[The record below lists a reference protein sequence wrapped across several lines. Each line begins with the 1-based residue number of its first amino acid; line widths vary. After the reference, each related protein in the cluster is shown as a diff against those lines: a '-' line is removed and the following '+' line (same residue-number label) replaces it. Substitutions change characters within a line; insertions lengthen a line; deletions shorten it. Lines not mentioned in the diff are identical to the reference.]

1 MESQRSLLLITL
13 LFLGFLIWQAWQQD
27 HAPPPPVATQTP
39 QAETVAATDAKA
51 KDSED
56 LPSAAAPQS
65 AGAGSVKEAPAQTQ
79 ALETGTKI
87 HIVTDVLDIEISTR
101 GGDLIDVK
109 LPTYPVSLEHKDEP
123 FRLLH
128 IDPPPYVAQSGL
140 IHDRIEGI
148 DSAQRAPTHYAD
160 YVAENTEYRL
170 DEGKDTLV
178 VPLVWVGKD
187 GVKVTKTFTFTRGQ
201 FYVDVAY
208 KVENGSAS
216 DWKAAAYMQLRH
228 GPAKKQAGMVGAR
241 SYNGASYYDGEA
253 YHKLPFDKM
262 EEEPLNLTVKSGWV
276 AVMQHYFI
284 SAWLPQSSESENL
297 LYSKVIRDG
306 GVPAYLIGMRTPSLT
321 IPPGQSGALGSRIYV
336 GPKLQKALAKLYPGL
351 ELTSDYGIFTIFA
364 KPLFWML
371 DKIHAV
377 VGNWGWA
384 IILLTILIKAAFFKL
399 SATSY
404 RSMAK
409 MKKVAPKLQSI
420 KERYP
425 DDKQRQQQAMMELYK
440 TEKIN
445 PLGGCLPIL
454 IQIPVFIALYWVLQ
468 ESVELRQAPWILWIK
483 DLSLRDPYYVLPL
496 LMGASMFLQNR
507 LNPPQPDPMMQ
518 KMMMTM
524 PIVFTFFFAFFPS
537 GLVLYWV
544 VNNILSIAQ
553 QWYITRH
560 IEQEAAK
567 ART

>member
-13 LFLGFLIWQAWQQD
+13 AFLGFMIWQAWMQD
-27 HAPPPPVATQTP
+27 HAPPPPAQQPVP
-39 QAETVAATDAKA
+39 QASTTETTAGIAEGGTDIPAAT
-51 KDSED
+51 
-56 LPSAAAPQS
+56 SAPESTGQVVTAQPE
-65 AGAGSVKEAPAQTQ
+65 AGSAPAAT
-79 ALETGTKI
+79 I
-87 HIVTDVLDIEISTR
+87 HVVTDVLDLKISSR
-101 GGDLIDVK
+101 GGDIIDVR
-109 LPTYPVSLEHKDEP
+109 LPTYPVSLERKDEP
-123 FRLLH
+123 FQLLH
-128 IDPPPYVAQSGL
+128 AEPPPYVAQSGL
-140 IHDRIEGI
+140 LANHRD
-148 DSAQRAPTHYAD
+148 RAPTHHARF
-160 YVAENTEYRL
+160 VAPQTSYRL
-170 DEGKDTLV
+170 ADGSDELV
-178 VPLVWVGKD
+178 VPLTWVGAD
-187 GVKVTKTFTFTRGQ
+187 GVRVTKTYTFTRGQ
-201 FYVDVAY
+201 FYVDVDY
-208 KVENGSAS
+208 EIDNQSAA
-216 DWKAAAYMQLRH
+216 DLATVAYMQLRH
-228 GPAKKQAGMVGAR
+228 GPAEVQKGMFGAR
-241 SYNGASYYDGEA
+241 SYNGAAYYDGEA
-253 YHKLPFDKM
+253 YHKLPFDDM
-262 EEEPLNLTVKSGWV
+262 EEEPLDLTVKSGWV
-276 AVMQHYFI
+276 AVLQHYFI
-284 SAWLPQSSESENL
+284 SAWLPHSSETENR
-297 LYSKVIRDG
+297 LYSKVVREG
-306 GVPAYLIGMRTPSLT
+306 NVPAYLIGMQTPRIT
-321 IPPGQSGALGSRIYV
+321 VPAGQSATVGGRVYV

-384 IILLTILIKAAFFKL
+384 IILLTLLIKLAFFKL

-409 MKKVAPKLQSI
+409 MKQVAPKLQAI
-420 KERYP
+420 KERYA
-425 DDKQRQQQAMMELYK
+425 DDKARQQQAMMELYK

-454 IQIPVFIALYWVLQ
+454 IQIPVFIALFWVLQ

-483 DLSLRDPYYVLPL
+483 DLSLKDPYYILPL

-518 KMMMTM
+518 KVMMTM

-553 QWYITRH
+553 QWYITRQ
-560 IEQEAAK
+560 IEQEAEK